1 MLALA
6 TNTKSMKGSTVFR
19 SWKDYL
25 ASKLHP
31 QLPLSPR
38 ESNRLLTALTGSFRR
53 HLDEVHP
60 TTAPDSKPKLGS
72 VSVLTTSPHAIHSSA
87 ISADKHLASV
97 LTNPLLNKRRPDVS
111 TPDENL
117 ANAKAE
123 LLMNPAK
130 IPVEVLEEY
139 NAKGAATVPIAQLCL
154 QKFEDSLVGLSIDK
168 QREVVAEA
176 EPGRRTLLWL
186 WRSGLYQT
194 ETFRQ
199 SGSFMHLLTFAL
211 MREGLDK
218 YLWEWLCLDMGE
230 SRVKMMRRSAWWK
243 GYILRT
249 MAFTKLRPA
258 YGQKASID
266 DALEVFFYASE
277 VRDQSISAGTHMRWL
292 PIHPISKVLIRVLTR
307 RRHLY
312 GAVETKNYERF
323 QRRSNV
329 YYPAVSKEGSVAFDD
344 ALLHLHHPE
353 QPSGRDMLKLLRQV
367 FGSEFSDEEKRARY
381 PFVDPGGVK
390 WTNRRLHITLVG
402 VLHTL
407 RFQRYD
413 AEAAWLRGVIARTL
427 PELDCNTDEELR
439 KLASETAWD
448 KSPVAA
454 QTPKQEG
461 NFSEPASVPCPEF
474 T

>member
-139 NAKGAATVPIAQLCL
+139 NAKGAATVSIAQLCL
-154 QKFEDSLVGLSIDK
+154 RKFEDSLVGLSIDK

-176 EPGRRTLLWL
+176 EPGRRTLLWI

-218 YLWEWLCLDMGE
+218 YLWEWLCLDMGYVFAE
-230 SRVKMMRRSAWWK
+230 
-243 GYILRT
+243 T
-249 MAFTKLRPA
+249 PPA
-258 YGQKASID
+258 ARQPTNDIIVRCDQISIHSC
-266 DALEVFFYASE
+266 VFYTSCLF
-277 VRDQSISAGTHMRWL
+277 
-292 PIHPISKVLIRVLTR
+292 
-307 RRHLY
+307 
-312 GAVETKNYERF
+312 
-323 QRRSNV
+323 
-329 YYPAVSKEGSVAFDD
+329 
-344 ALLHLHHPE
+344 
-353 QPSGRDMLKLLRQV
+353 
-367 FGSEFSDEEKRARY
+367 
-381 PFVDPGGVK
+381 
-390 WTNRRLHITLVG
+390 
-402 VLHTL
+402 
-407 RFQRYD
+407 
-413 AEAAWLRGVIARTL
+413 
-427 PELDCNTDEELR
+427 
-439 KLASETAWD
+439 
-448 KSPVAA
+448 
-454 QTPKQEG
+454 
-461 NFSEPASVPCPEF
+461 
-474 T
+474 

>member
-1 MLALA
+1 MLALPI
-6 TNTKSMKGSTVFR
+6 NTKSMKGSTVLR
-19 SWKDYL
+19 SWKDW

-31 QLPLSPR
+31 QLPLSPK
-38 ESNRLLTALTGSFRR
+38 ESHRLLTALTGSFRR

-60 TTAPDSKPKLGS
+60 TTAPDSKLKLGA

-97 LTNPLLNKRRPDVS
+97 LTNPLLNKRRPNVS
-111 TPDENL
+111 TPDQDL

-139 NAKGAATVPIAQLCL
+139 NAREQNNGQHPL
-154 QKFEDSLVGLSIDK
+154 DSSESYIK
-168 QREVVAEA
+168 
-176 EPGRRTLLWL
+176 T
-186 WRSGLYQT
+186 
-194 ETFRQ
+194 
-199 SGSFMHLLTFAL
+199 
-211 MREGLDK
+211 
-218 YLWEWLCLDMGE
+218 MGH
-230 SRVKMMRRSAWWK
+230 SARWK
-243 GYILRT
+243 GFILQA
-249 MAFTKLRPA
+249 MASNKLRPA

-277 VRDQSISAGTHMRWL
+277 LRDQSISAGTHMRWL
-292 PIHPISKVLIRVLTR
+292 PMYPISKVLIRVLTR
-307 RRHLY
+307 QRHLY

-329 YYPAVSKEGSVAFDD
+329 YYPAVSKEGAVAFDD

-353 QPSGRDMLKLLRQV
+353 QPSGGDMLKLLRQV

-381 PFVDPGGVK
+381 PFAHPGGVN
-390 WTNRRLHITLVG
+390 WPSQRWHIALVR

-407 RFQRYD
+407 RVQRYD
-413 AEAAWLRGVIARTL
+413 AEAAWLRDAITRTL
-427 PELDCNTDEELR
+427 PDLDCNTDEELR
-439 KLASETAWD
+439 KLASDSGWN

-454 QTPKQEG
+454 QAPKQEG
-461 NFSEPASVPCPEF
+461 SVSEPVSVPCPEF

>member
-1 MLALA
+1 MLALPI
-6 TNTKSMKGSTVFR
+6 NTKSMKGSTVLR
-19 SWKDYL
+19 SWKDW

-31 QLPLSPR
+31 QLPLSPK
-38 ESNRLLTALTGSFRR
+38 ESHRLLTALTGSFRR

-60 TTAPDSKPKLGS
+60 TTAPDSKLKLGA

-97 LTNPLLNKRRPDVS
+97 LTNPLLNKRRPNVS
-111 TPDENL
+111 TPDQDL

-139 NAKGAATVPIAQLCL
+139 NARGAATIPIARLCL
-154 QKFEDSLVGLSIDK
+154 HTFEDSLARLSIDK
-168 QREVVAEA
+168 QREAVAEA

-230 SRVKMMRRSAWWK
+230 SYIKTMGHSARWK
-243 GYILRT
+243 GFILQA
-249 MAFTKLRPA
+249 MASNKLRPA

-277 VRDQSISAGTHMRWL
+277 LRDQSISAGTHMRWL
-292 PIHPISKVLIRVLTR
+292 PMYPISKVLIRVLTR
-307 RRHLY
+307 QRHLY

-329 YYPAVSKEGSVAFDD
+329 YYPAVSKEGAVAFDD

-353 QPSGRDMLKLLRQV
+353 QPSGGDMLKLLRQV

-381 PFVDPGGVK
+381 PFAHPGGVN
-390 WTNRRLHITLVG
+390 WPSQRWHIALVR

-407 RFQRYD
+407 RVQRYD
-413 AEAAWLRGVIARTL
+413 AEAAWLRDAITRTL
-427 PELDCNTDEELR
+427 PDLDCNTDEELR
-439 KLASETAWD
+439 KLASDSGWN

-454 QTPKQEG
+454 QAPKQEG
-461 NFSEPASVPCPEF
+461 SVSEPVSVPCPEF